1 MLQTPAALRLQ
12 QRARAVIPNGMYG
25 HQSTVKLPKGYPQFF
40 IRADGTRL
48 WDSDG
53 RSYID
58 FMAAYGPNLLGYNH
72 PQVGAAVK
80 AQMALGDTMT
90 GPSPVMVDLAEA
102 LVGMIS
108 HADWAMFCKNGADAT
123 SMALVVAR
131 AHTGRRKILMARDAY
146 HGAHLWNTPNP
157 VGTLPE
163 DRAHILYYD
172 YNDPD
177 ALEVAAKQAGSDLAA
192 IFASPYRHDTFT
204 DQEEIDRDYACSV
217 RRICYQHGAL
227 LVLDEVRAGFRL
239 SRDGAWDRLGVAAD
253 LSCWGKVL
261 ANGQPISALLGA
273 DKLREAAGNVFVTG
287 SFWFSAVPM
296 AAAIET
302 LRIIRESDYLK
313 HIHEIGAIFRD
324 GLDAQAQRHGVK
336 LRQTG
341 PVSMPMVLFEDDP
354 EFKKG
359 NRWCQVAM
367 ENGVWLSPYH
377 NMFINA
383 AMTRAD
389 IDEALSATDIA
400 FRELKKQWSLL

>member
-1 MLQTPAALRLQ
+1 MLQTPGALRLQ

-25 HQSTVKLPKGYPQFF
+25 HQSTVKLPEGYPQFF
-40 IRADGTRL
+40 TRADGTRL

-53 RSYID
+53 RGYID

-72 PQVGAAVK
+72 PEVDAAMK

-131 AHTGRRKILMARDAY
+131 AHTGRRKVLMARGAY
-146 HGAHLWNTPNP
+146 HGSHLWNTPNP
-157 VGTLPE
+157 AGTVPE

-177 ALEVAAKQAGSDLAA
+177 ALEIAANQAGDDLAA
-192 IFASPYRHDTFT
+192 IFTSPYRHDTFA
-204 DQEEIDRDYACSV
+204 DQEEIGRDYATTV

-239 SRDGAWDRLGVAAD
+239 SRDGAWDRLGVPAD

-273 DKLREAAGNVFVTG
+273 DKLRAAAGDVFVTG

-313 HIHEIGAIFRD
+313 HIHEIGATFRA
-324 GLDAQAQRHGVK
+324 GLDAQAKRHGVK
-336 LRQTG
+336 LRQSG

-354 EFKKG
+354 KFKKG
-359 NRWCQVAM
+359 NRWCQIAL

-389 IDEALSATDIA
+389 IDEALDATDIA
-400 FRELKKQWSLL
+400 FTELKKQWSSL